1 MLLVALV
8 LVALGVLGG
17 WVLLGSSLLGVSG
30 VAVEGTSRVPPG
42 QVLDVAAIKSGTPL
56 ARLDTAA
63 VAARVAA
70 LPAVRTVDVRRSW
83 PRAVSIV
90 VRERVPAAVRVHG
103 TGFVLVDRSGVAFA
117 EVTRR
122 PKDLPLVTAPIGAG
136 APALRSGLDVLGS
149 VPASVRG
156 QVRTVFAALA
166 HQRPHGPVGDDRARR
181 TQGRGARRAALA
193 QGDGLRRQRTGRA
206 HHPQVARH
214 STSGAGERTGAG
226 RPAVADVAPRPCNSA
241 TLHGA
246 SLIGGGRTAEQFS
259 LRRVAA
265 SVVESD
271 IPHT

>member
-1 MLLVALV
+1 MTVSTRSAPRFAGQQPPHLRRRSRLRMLLVALV

-117 EVTRR
+117 EVARR

-156 QVRTVFAALA
+156 QVRTVFAASTEDVRLSLTK
-166 HQRPHGPVGDDRARR
+166 GR
-181 TQGRGARRAALA
+181 TVLWGTTERGARKGAVLA
-193 QGDGLRRQRTGRA
+193 VLLSRKAT
-206 HHPQVARH
+206 VY
-214 STSGAGERTGAG
+214 
-226 RPAVADVAPRPCNSA
+226 DVSAPDAPTTRK
-241 TLHGA
+241 
-246 SLIGGGRTAEQFS
+246 
-259 LRRVAA
+259 
-265 SVVESD
+265 
-271 IPHT
+271 